1 MRRKSEVRHDVE
13 ALETIRTGRPAYFPG
28 KEENHVRQAFWP
40 DLAALSGW
48 KA

>member
-1 MRRKSEVRHDVE
+1 MRRKAEVRHDLE
-13 ALETIRTGRPAYFPG
+13 AG
-28 KEENHVRQAFWP
+28 KEENHVRQAFQP